1 MFASNTN
8 FIQNAILDE
17 KAKITLQNQIA
28 VKKEAEDLKKE
39 VSNLTTQ
46 ISELQDKVVAQPMVT
61 STPAP
66 AKSMTLMHVGLLTGG
81 IVVGYFLF
89 KIIKK

>member
-1 MFASNTN
+1 MFATN
-8 FIQNAILDE
+8 LIQNAILDE

-39 VSNLTTQ
+39 VSNLTTK
-46 ISELQDKVVAQPMVT
+46 ISELQDKVVAQPIVA

-66 AKSMTLMHVGLLTGG
+66 AKSMTLMHVGLLVGG
-81 IVVGYFLF
+81 VAVGYFLF
-89 KIIKK
+89 KMVKK